1 MKYITE
7 ETNETRLNNDLTS
20 FLNVATLNKVALG
33 LQTTDLTEMTTL
45 FGSYSTSLTSTA
57 TAKAAAKSAV
67 EQKDLNKKAAR
78 QFVAKWAK
86 IWRANNAI
94 SDPLL
99 DQLMLPPHKTPATKT
114 PPTQPTNL
122 VATDDGLGRIS
133 LKWRRNG
140 NTPSTTFT
148 IESKNSPSADWVMID
163 ATTKT
168 RFEFQ
173 ATAGVPIWFRVV
185 AKRND
190 QSSPASTPVSMWESG
205 ESATL
210 QIAA

>member
-1 MKYITE
+1 MYITE
-7 ETNETRLNNDLTS
+7 ENNDTRLNNDLTS
-20 FLNVATLNKVALG
+20 FSNVATLNKVALG

-45 FGSYSTSLTSTA
+45 FSAYSSALTATA
-57 TAKAAAKSAV
+57 TAKAAVKSSV
-67 EQKDLNKKAAR
+67 EQKDINKKAAK
-78 QFVAKWAK
+78 QFVSKWAK

-99 DQLMLPPHKTPATKT
+99 DQLMLAPHKTPGTKT

-122 VATDDGLGRIS
+122 VATDDGLGLIS

-140 NTPSTTFT
+140 NTPATTFA
-148 IESKNSPSADWVMID
+148 IESKASPSADWVMID

-168 RFEFQ
+168 KYEFQ
-173 ATAGVPIWFRVV
+173 ATSGMPIWFRVV
-185 AKRND
+185 AKRNG